1 MIRDAAMLLDRVATM
16 VDMVSDQEQDAMD
29 NYPEN
34 LQGSDRYAEMENAV
48 MELDNASEY
57 IDQAKS
63 SLEAVL

>member
-48 MELDNASEY
+48 TELDNASEY